1 MKTKIILI
9 VLTASILT
17 ACTST
22 KLFKASDDIR
32 CETSW
37 SAFCASR
44 GHDRDDNS
52 SSVINEYLDTWCGSV
67 EEEKALIKAGVG
79 AE

>member
-22 KLFKASDDIR
+22 NLFKASDDIR

-37 SAFCASR
+37 SAFCATR
-44 GHDRDDNS
+44 GHDRNDTASAIVD
-52 SSVINEYLDTWCGSV
+52 EYLDTWCGSV
-67 EEEKALIKAGVG
+67 EEEKALIKAGVE